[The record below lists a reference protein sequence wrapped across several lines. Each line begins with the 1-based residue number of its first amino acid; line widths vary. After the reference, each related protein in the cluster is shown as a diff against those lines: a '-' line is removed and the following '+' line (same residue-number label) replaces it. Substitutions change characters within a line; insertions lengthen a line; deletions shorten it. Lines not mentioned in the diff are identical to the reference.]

1 MGSSMENRSA
11 QFDTSQPGI
20 RQLQS
25 WIRSRTNLVVQL
37 MEGTSV
43 TGVPRWVDGE
53 YLALEPAGAEELV
66 LVSRQAIALIRAL
79 V

>member
-1 MGSSMENRSA
+1 MENRSA